1 MTLAQPSNQN
11 LNMFA
16 QYRRDLRRFALANV
30 LPTCLTADSFAR
42 HAERQHLADQRMGMQ
57 YEAGGVFVDAGGGRS
72 RRHSRSCIGAITWLW
87 ISG

>member
-57 YEAGGVFVDAGGGRS
+57 YEAGACSSMPVAADS

>member
-1 MTLAQPSNQN
+1 MTLAQPGNQN

-16 QYRRDLRRFALANV
+16 QHGADLRRFVLANL
-30 LPTCLTADSFAR
+30 LPAGLTADGFAR

-57 YEAGGVFVDAGGGRS
+57 HEAGRLFVDAGRGRQQAA
-72 RRHSRSCIGAITWLW
+72 SRSCIGAITWLW